1 MCLQKER
8 KSRNGRTGNLCSKRD
23 LLTAQSIES
32 KHRSLESR
40 YYSYELGNVL
50 SDKAYVRRK
59 SRLQKDRIVM
69 KYHMIAFAAGF
80 LLDQLFGDPYFLP
93 HPIRGIGWIITK
105 LEKWLRGDPTA
116 QRRQGRILVLLVL
129 VITGCIS
136 TVILFGAYL
145 IHPRLGVVIE
155 SIMTYQI
162 LAARC
167 LQVESG
173 KVWKQLKAGD
183 LQAARTAVSMI
194 VGRDTENLSAEGV
207 AKAAIETVAENTS
220 DGVIAPML
228 YTALGGPVL
237 GFLYKAVNT
246 MDSMV
251 GYKNEKYLHFGRAA
265 AKLDDVVNY
274 LPSRISALLMIG
286 AAFLSGSEYHGRQAW
301 QIWRRDSRKHASPN
315 SAQTESVC
323 AGALGIQLAGDA
335 SYFGK
340 IVKKP
345 YIGDPIRP
353 VEYEDIRRANHL
365 MNRTAWI
372 CEILCLGIMIAV
384 SAIA

>member
-1 MCLQKER
+1 
-8 KSRNGRTGNLCSKRD
+8 
-23 LLTAQSIES
+23 
-32 KHRSLESR
+32 
-40 YYSYELGNVL
+40 
-50 SDKAYVRRK
+50 
-59 SRLQKDRIVM
+59 M
-69 KYHMIAFAAGF
+69 KYHMIALAAGF

-93 HPIRGIGWIITK
+93 HPIRGIGWLITQ
-105 LEKWLRGDPTA
+105 LEKWLRGNVSKNETTKRVDNTAVDINAEKDRKTSLAA
-116 QRRQGRILVLLVL
+116 QRIQGRILVVLVL
-129 VITGCIS
+129 LITGGIAAM
-136 TVILFGAYL
+136 VLFGAYH
-145 IHPRLGVVIE
+145 IHSGLGVVIE

-194 VGRDTENLSAEGV
+194 VGRDTENLSEQGV

-286 AAFLSGSEYHGRQAW
+286 AAYLSGRGYHGRQAW

-345 YIGDPIRP
+345 YIGDPVRP

-372 CEILCLGIMIAV
+372 CEILCLGIMFAAGVIA
-384 SAIA
+384 